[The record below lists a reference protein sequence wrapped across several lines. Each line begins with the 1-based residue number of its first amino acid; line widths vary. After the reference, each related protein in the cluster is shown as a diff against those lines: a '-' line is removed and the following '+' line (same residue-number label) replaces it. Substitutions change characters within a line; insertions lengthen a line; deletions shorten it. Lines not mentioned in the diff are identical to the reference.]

1 MIVFLDA
8 HCSGGSTAR
17 TDADIDS
24 PLLAEL
30 STLRSRPVDDIV
42 IIDDTSFFDA
52 QGGEEPQAPEDDQ
65 VWPIFAY
72 DWSGITRERVLSLM
86 KPGYGFPENAHSRYT
101 LTPHE
106 DRSILHPAGG
116 AVHRPGNSCRIS
128 TLNRRSRATI
138 EPRARS
144 D

>member
-17 TDADIDS
+17 TDADGDS

-65 VWPIFAY
+65 VWPRFAY
-72 DWSGITRERVLSLM
+72 DWSGITRERDLSLM
-86 KPGYGFPENAHSRYT
+86 RPGQGFPENAGLRYT
-101 LTPHE
+101 LTPRE
-106 DRSILHPAGG
+106 DQLIL
-116 AVHRPGNSCRIS
+116 
-128 TLNRRSRATI
+128 
-138 EPRARS
+138 
-144 D
+144 

>member
-1 MIVFLDA
+1 MRA
-8 HCSGGSTAR
+8 GGRAVKHDTRANRAKSA
-17 TDADIDS
+17 ADGDS

-30 STLRSRPVDDIV
+30 STLRSGPADDIV

-116 AVHRPGNSCRIS
+116 AVHHPGNSCRIS

-138 EPRARS
+138 
-144 D
+144 